1 MLCPKCGSTNPASVA
16 ICPRC
21 GALVQLPM
29 SQNFVPQETG
39 AAMRLLVPV
48 GRSGWAIAAGYA
60 GLFAM
65 IPFIAPIAIVI
76 SLLAIRDLKQNP
88 KLHGMGRAV
97 FGMVMGLLGTA
108 LLVIGLL
115 AILVS
120 AGR

>member
-1 MLCPKCGSTNPASVA
+1 MLCPKCGSTNLANVA
-16 ICPRC
+16 ICTQC

-29 SQNFVPQETG
+29 SQNFVAPEPN
-39 AAMRLLVPV
+39 AAIRMLVPV

-76 SLLAIRDLKQNP
+76 SLLAIRDLKKNP

-97 FGMVMGLLGTA
+97 FGLVMGLLGTA
-108 LLVIGLL
+108 LLVFGIL
-115 AILVS
+115 AIVVS
-120 AGR
+120 AAR